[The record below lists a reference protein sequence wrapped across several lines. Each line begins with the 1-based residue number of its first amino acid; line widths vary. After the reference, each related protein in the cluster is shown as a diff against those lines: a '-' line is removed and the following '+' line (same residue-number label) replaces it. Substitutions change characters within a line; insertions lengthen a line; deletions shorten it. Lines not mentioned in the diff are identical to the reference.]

1 MRWYLINLRWLFLA
15 TFWFL
20 QTGYAQNISDN
31 FYAQRSKQLFPDSLF
46 STYYYQRVSHFKSLP
61 QTTGDIIF
69 IGNSISDGGE
79 WQELFDDLRIKNR
92 GISGDV
98 SAGVI
103 HRIDEIIERKPAKI
117 FLMIGTN
124 DLARGISTDSLVNN
138 ILWIAKYLQIQSPA
152 TKLFIQSILPVNET
166 FEKFGNHTNKSNLIA
181 EVNSR
186 LRNQAVANHY
196 TYVDL
201 HTTLSNKQGKLDAS
215 YTNDGLHLT
224 GNGYLVWKHLIFPYV
239 YDAQQKPALIP
250 LPKEVQWR
258 EDYFWLN
265 KCKSVLITDKNLH
278 KEAVLLQDI
287 LKEKGWPVEIKNNVS
302 ANESHIELSIKMVK
316 VPLFENEAYRLEVTQ
331 SKISITANSANGIF
345 NGIQTLRQLMRDNQ
359 MVDGCTITD
368 WPSFSW
374 RGYMIDVG
382 RNYMSVPR
390 LKQQIEVMAKYK
402 LNVFHFHA
410 TEDIAWRIE
419 SKMYPQ
425 LTAPEHMLRNKGMYY
440 SESEIKDLIAYCK
453 ERYITFVPE
462 IDMPGHSAAFR
473 RAMKT
478 DMQSDSGVVY
488 VKNILKEFC
497 TTYDVP
503 YVHIGA
509 DEVKISNKQ
518 FVPDVT
524 SLIESY
530 GKKVIGWQPGGNFS
544 ASTIRQLWMD
554 DNAHRSNG
562 STIQYIDSRHLYLNH
577 MDPLEAVVT
586 IYNRELADKTQGDAT
601 ALGATI
607 CMWHDRAVAQE
618 EDVLNMNPV
627 YPGMLTF
634 AERSWRGGGQTGWVA
649 NISDG
654 DEKGFIEFENRLL
667 ENKQLYFKGTSFPY
681 VRQANITWKLYGP
694 YENNKLANA
703 KFDPEKPGWNES
715 KAKPYAT
722 VIGGTIVMRHWWEP
736 LIKGAVIDPKENT
749 TWYATTTIWSDEDG
763 EKDFWIG
770 FNNLSRSPATD
781 SPPAGAWNNLGGTLW
796 VNGKEIAPPVW
807 LRGGQRGN
815 SEIPLMDEGY
825 EYRVP
830 TKINL
835 KKGWNTIQVKV
846 PITTFKGRDW
856 QNPVKWMFTVVPR
869 L

>member
-1 MRWYLINLRWLFLA
+1 MSMVKRLLVVINFLLPWCLF
-15 TFWFL
+15 
-20 QTGYAQNISDN
+20 AQVQKTRI
-31 FYAQRSKQLFPDSLF
+31 PDSLF
-46 STYYYQRVSHFKSLP
+46 STYYHQRVSHFKSLP
-61 QTTGDIIF
+61 QTTDNVIF

-79 WQELFDDLRIKNR
+79 WQELFGDLRIKNR

-98 SAGVI
+98 SAGII
-103 HRIDEIIERKPAKI
+103 HRVDEIAVRKPAKI

-124 DLARGISTDSLVNN
+124 DLARGISTDSLVRN

-152 TKLFIQSILPVNET
+152 TKLFLQSILPVNEA
-166 FEKFGNHTNKSNLIA
+166 FGKFGSHTNKSKLIS
-181 EVNSR
+181 EVNTR
-186 LRNQAVANHY
+186 LRSQAAENHY

-201 HTTLSNKQGKLDAS
+201 HTPFSNDQGKLDAS

-224 GNGYLVWKHLIFPYV
+224 GNGYLLWKHLIFPYV
-239 YDAQQKPALIP
+239 YDVHQKPSLIP
-250 LPKEVQWR
+250 LPKDLQWKQ
-258 EDYFWLN
+258 DYFWLN
-265 KCKSVLITDKNLH
+265 KCKSILVTDNSLY

-287 LKEKGWPVEIKNNVS
+287 LKEKGWPVEIKNGTS
-302 ANESHIELSIKMVK
+302 SNESHIELSIKK
-316 VPLFENEAYRLEVTQ
+316 VEAPLFENEAYRLEVTQ
-331 SKISITANSANGIF
+331 NKISITANSANGVF

-440 SESEIKDLIAYCK
+440 SESEIKDLIAFCK
-453 ERYITFVPE
+453 EHYITFVPE
-462 IDMPGHSAAFR
+462 IDMPGHSAAFK

-497 TTYDVP
+497 ATYDVP

-518 FVPDVT
+518 FVPEVT

-530 GKKVIGWQPGGNFS
+530 GKKAIGWQPGGNFS

-554 DNAHRSNG
+554 DNAHRSDG
-562 STIQYIDSRHLYLNH
+562 SSIQYIDSRHLYLNH

-586 IYNRELADKTQGDAT
+586 IFNRELADKTQGDAT

-607 CMWHDRAVAQE
+607 CMWHDRAVAHE

-627 YPGMLTF
+627 YPGMLAF
-634 AERSWRGGGQTGWVA
+634 AERSWCGGGRSGWVA

-654 DEKGFIEFENRLL
+654 DEKSFIEFENRLL
-667 ENKQLYFKGTSFPY
+667 ENKQLYFKDLPFPY

-694 YENNKLANA
+694 YENKKLTNT

-722 VIGGTIVMRHWWEP
+722 VTGATIVLRHWWAP
-736 LIKGAVIDPKENT
+736 LIKGAIIDPKENT
-749 TWYATTTIWSDEDG
+749 TWYATTTIWSDEAG

-770 FNNLSRSPATD
+770 FNNISRSPATD

-796 VNGKEIAPPVW
+796 VNGNEIAPPVW

-835 KKGWNTIQVKV
+835 KKGWNTVLVKV

-856 QNPVKWMFTVVPR
+856 QNPVKWMFTVVK
-869 L
+869 LE